1 MACMYCVLLNQLKQ
15 DSYVYIDLLNHF
27 VIIVWHLYM
36 HEHVYA
42 FIKIISN
49 QYFIIDI

>member
-1 MACMYCVLLNQLKQ
+1 MYVLCLNQLKQ
-15 DSYVYIDLLNHF
+15 DSYICIDLLNHF

-36 HEHVYA
+36 HEHMHE

-49 QYFIIDI
+49 QSFIIDI